1 MSGLPRARA
10 GENGD
15 QPATATDSGQGSEGP
30 GLRGLCWVSQ
40 LLLTRHRR
48 RPRRRNRSSESYGA
62 DYWLTRETKERTD
75 YEDDDEDE
83 DDSDADR
90 QAPYCLPFTLDKSQ
104 SPMRH

>member
-75 YEDDDEDE
+75 YEDDE
-83 DDSDADR
+83 DDGGGGK
-90 QAPYCLPFTLDKSQ
+90 L
-104 SPMRH
+104 MRWVLRLFRIPTDLL